1 MNMRAAEASV
11 SSVPT
16 PMNILPIKELWSQAE
31 LCWLLAITGAGRGC
45 ASVAAITALCADLAT
60 FHKTRKNN
68 QEQQGRDRV

>member
-16 PMNILPIKELWSQAE
+16 PMKIFPISELWSQAE

-45 ASVAAITALCADLAT
+45 ASVAAITAFCAGALSCCRA
-60 FHKTRKNN
+60 RSMSLS
-68 QEQQGRDRV
+68 